1 MSHDATMLVERD
13 AALAV
18 LERSVRMLASGRS
31 SLLEIC
37 GHRGT
42 GRTAVLDHAVNLAL
56 CAGTT
61 VLTAAG
67 GAAALGGSGLGGS
80 GLGGSGGV
88 AAELMSQLH
97 RDDRGPAAVGRLMEL
112 ARATPVLVAVDD
124 ADLLDEESRAWLA
137 CLAGRAVQVPM
148 VVAVVTDTRLPVL
161 HGATTIPLRPLGHD
175 GVSALM
181 RRRFGRQGDDEFAR
195 VLRDHTGGR
204 PAVLRPLL
212 DRCVE
217 EGLEPSAAHADAL
230 AAVTADVLADLTTRT
245 VRSLPAEVV
254 DLLRVLAVCGPL
266 FPVDLM
272 GVLAGLRT
280 IPLGRAL
287 ELLAGAGLVTQAG
300 KPELT
305 AGIRV
310 SRVLE
315 GMPAQAREDLYTR
328 AARLGH
334 QCAVPPSE
342 VARLLVGAPP
352 LGETW
357 VVPLLRSVAR
367 DALDNDRPAEAVGCL
382 RRALTEEVTPV
393 VRAELVLELAIAE
406 CAVAPAAADRRIA
419 RMLQE
424 PQPPECADVRLAA
437 ADLLWGRGDA
447 ALLRRTLTAVRCAG
461 GDRDAVTSLYWI
473 ADDAP
478 VETPELGVLDTAE
491 FPTACGNPDRAG
503 IAAWMYT
510 CQGDDAVHARATANI
525 ALKAPATLLTSRLF
539 ACLTLSATDDVAE
552 AVAGMDLVIAEARRK
567 RLTTVVP
574 QALMM
579 RAKVRAMVGDLEEA
593 AADMEQAQSEYPLAN
608 LHPDARPI
616 MVAADMLVNIE
627 LGRLD
632 RAIELSA
639 SQPDERIGFGYARTF
654 FNFARAVLAL
664 VTGDLAEAVARADE
678 CGRWMLS
685 RQWVNPAALPWRSI
699 AAAALAATGDHER
712 AARTCTRDLE
722 LAQRWGAPSTTARAH
737 LSCAAVIG
745 GEDHLREA
753 VRLLTGSPF
762 RLLRATA
769 LLELAQ
775 VVDPASAA
783 PMISEAAEIAILSRS
798 APLLHR
804 VRGLGWEPT
813 A

>member
-1 MSHDATMLVERD
+1 MSRGATTTLVERD

-18 LERSVRMLASGRS
+18 LERSVRMLATGRS
-31 SLLEIC
+31 SLLEVC

-42 GRTAVLDHAVNLAL
+42 GRTAVLGHLVDLAL
-56 CAGTT
+56 RADVT

-67 GAAALGGSGLGGS
+67 GCPAVS
-80 GLGGSGGV
+80 GSGGAV
-88 AAELMSQLH
+88 AELMSQLH
-97 RDDRGPAAVGRLMEL
+97 REDSGPAAIGALVEL
-112 ARATPVLVAVDD
+112 ARRTPVLVAVDD
-124 ADLLDEESRAWLA
+124 ADLLDPESLDWLA
-137 CLAGRAVQVPM
+137 NLAGRAVQVPM
-148 VVAVVTDTRLPVL
+148 VVAVVTDARLPVL
-161 HGATTIPLRPLGHD
+161 PGATSVPLRPLGHD
-175 GVSALM
+175 GVSALVAG
-181 RRRFGRQGDDEFAR
+181 RFGRPGDDEFAG
-195 VLRDHTGGR
+195 VLHDHTGGR
-204 PAVLRPLL
+204 PATLWPLL
-212 DRCVE
+212 DRCAE
-217 EGLEPSAAHADAL
+217 DGLEPLGTNAG
-230 AAVTADVLADLTTRT
+230 AVAGIAADVLAGFTTRT

-254 DLLRVLAVCGPL
+254 DLLRVVAVCGPL

-272 GVLAGLRT
+272 GVLAALRT

-287 ELLAGAGLVTQAG
+287 ELLTCAGLVTEPG

-315 GMPAQAREDLYTR
+315 GMPEQAREDLHAR

-334 QCAVPPSE
+334 QCAVLPSE

-352 LGETW
+352 LGEPW
-357 VVPLLRSVAR
+357 VVPLLRAVAR
-367 DALDNDRPAEAVGCL
+367 DKDEATAYL
-382 RRALTEEVTPV
+382 RRALLEPLTPL
-393 VRAELVLELAIAE
+393 VRAEVELELAVAE
-406 CAVAPAAADRRIA
+406 YAVAPVAADRRLA
-419 RMLQE
+419 RMLLE
-424 PQPPECADVRLAA
+424 PQPAECADVRLAA
-437 ADLLWGRGDA
+437 TDQLWGRGDA
-447 ALLRRTLTAVRCAG
+447 ALLRRTLSAVRSAG
-461 GDRDAVTSLYWI
+461 GDHDAVTSLYWI

-478 VETPELGVLDTAE
+478 VETPELGILDTAE
-491 FPTACGNPDRAG
+491 LPVSCGNPDRAG
-503 IAAWMYT
+503 VAAWMQA
-510 CQGDDAVHARATANI
+510 CQGVDAESAGATARI
-525 ALKAPATLLTSRLF
+525 ALEAPAKLLTSRLF
-539 ACLTLSATDDVAE
+539 GCLTLAALDDVAG
-552 AVAGMDLVIAEARRK
+552 AVAGLDQVIAEAGRR

-579 RAKVRAMVGDLEEA
+579 RAKVRAMTGDLDNA
-593 AADMEQAQSEYPLAN
+593 AADMEQAQSAYPLEN

-627 LGRLD
+627 RGRLD

-654 FNFARAVLAL
+654 FSFARAVLAL

-685 RQWVNPAALPWRSI
+685 RQWVNPAVLPWRSI

-712 AARTCTRDLE
+712 AARTCARDLE

-737 LSCAAVIG
+737 LSCAAVVG
-745 GEDHLREA
+745 GEAHLREA

-783 PMISEAAEIAILSRS
+783 PMISEAAEIAVRCRS
-798 APLLHR
+798 TPLIHR
-804 VRGLGWEPT
+804 ARGLGWEPT
-813 A
+813 G

>member
-1 MSHDATMLVERD
+1 MSRDSTTALVERD
-13 AALAV
+13 AALSV
-18 LERSVRMLASGRS
+18 VERSVRMLASNRS

-37 GHRGT
+37 GHRGA
-42 GRTAVLDHAVNLAL
+42 GRTAVLEHAVSLAVR
-56 CAGTT
+56 ADVT
-61 VLTAAG
+61 VLAAAG
-67 GAAALGGSGLGGS
+67 GCAALS
-80 GLGGSGGV
+80 GSGGV

-97 RDDRGPAAVGRLMEL
+97 RGDSGPAAIGALVDL
-112 ARATPVLVAVDD
+112 ARNKPLLVAVDD
-124 ADLLDEESRAWLA
+124 ADLLDPESLGWLA
-137 CLAGRAVQVPM
+137 SLAGRAVQVPM
-148 VVAVVTDTRLPVL
+148 VVVAVTDACVPVL
-161 HGATTIPLRPLGHD
+161 PGATTVPLRPLGHD
-175 GVSALM
+175 GVSALVAS
-181 RRRFGRQGDDEFAR
+181 RFGRPGDEEFTA
-195 VLRDHTGGR
+195 VLHDHTGGR
-204 PAVLRPLL
+204 PATLWPLL
-212 DRCVE
+212 DRCAE
-217 EGLEPSAAHADAL
+217 DGLEPVGASAGAV
-230 AAVTADVLADLTTRT
+230 AAIAADVLADFTTRT
-245 VRSLPAEVV
+245 LRSLPAEVV
-254 DLLRVLAVCGPL
+254 DLLRVVAVCGPL

-280 IPLGRAL
+280 FSLSRAL
-287 ELLAGAGLVTQAG
+287 ELLTGAGLVTEPG
-300 KPELT
+300 KPELA

-310 SRVLE
+310 SRVLD
-315 GMPAQAREDLYTR
+315 GMPVPAREDLHAR

-342 VARLLVGAPP
+342 VARLLVGAAP
-352 LGETW
+352 LGESW
-357 VVPLLRSVAR
+357 VVPLLRAVAR
-367 DALDNDRPAEAVGCL
+367 DEVDGGRPAEATGHL
-382 RRALTEEVTPV
+382 RRALTEPVTPL
-393 VRAELVLELAIAE
+393 VRAELELELAVAE
-406 CAVAPAAADRRIA
+406 YAVTPVAADRRLA
-419 RMLQE
+419 RMLLE
-424 PQPPECADVRLAA
+424 PQPAECADVRLAA

-478 VETPELGVLDTAE
+478 VETPELGILDTAE
-491 FPTACGNPDRAG
+491 LPVSCGNPDHAG
-503 IAAWMYT
+503 VAAWMQV
-510 CQGDDAVHARATANI
+510 CQGVDAEHAREAATA
-525 ALKAPATLLTSRLF
+525 AVQAPAELLASRLF
-539 ACLTLSATDDVAE
+539 GCLTLAALDDVAG
-552 AVAGMDLVIAEARRK
+552 AVAGLDQVIAEAGRR

-579 RAKVRAMVGDLEEA
+579 RAKVRAMAGELDNA
-593 AADMEQAQSEYPLAN
+593 AADLEQAQSVYPLEN

-616 MVAADMLVNIE
+616 MIGADVLVNIE
-627 LGRLD
+627 RGQLD
-632 RAIELSA
+632 RAIELAA

-664 VTGDLAEAVARADE
+664 VTGDPAEAVARADE

-712 AARTCTRDLE
+712 AARTCARDLE

-737 LSCAAVIG
+737 LSCAAVVG

-775 VVDPASAA
+775 VVDPAAAA
-783 PMISEAAEIAILSRS
+783 PMISEAAEIAVLCRS
-798 APLLHR
+798 TPLIHR
-804 VRGLGWEPT
+804 ARGLGWVPT